1 MGDSSD
7 ITPGP
12 RAGAGRSRPARDT
25 RLLRV
30 RSDGT
35 PVYGYD
41 HRPGV
46 PPIGVVRLRTG
57 RHRTVGHEAVGHE
70 AGRPDD
76 AELPGRRH
84 VHDFHVLVYVH
95 RGHGSVRIDGARRTL
110 RAGDAFGVAP
120 GRTIEPGDALA
131 SEDGLAWS
139 VHFLPDVVPALAS
152 VSPLVWDLHP
162 LLRLF
167 SPSGA
172 GAGAEPGTP
181 ARPAVPQGR
190 DDAAGPERHDGGAA
204 RETVSVPG
212 PERKRWRGW
221 FEDLADEAARP
232 ERTAAPEAM
241 VAGLTRILVAAAR
254 LTPGPPSTAPDPLLV
269 RVFDQVEAM
278 FQDPV
283 SAGDVAR
290 ELGYTPG
297 HLTTVVRER
306 SGRTV
311 GEWLT
316 ERRLTEAR
324 RLLLETDLPLGA
336 VAARTGLTD
345 GAYLGRRF
353 RRRYGTSPDRWRRE
367 RRADAGPAH

>member
-7 ITPGP
+7 APTTREGDGP
-12 RAGAGRSRPARDT
+12 RPARDT

-41 HRPGV
+41 QRPGV
-46 PPIGVVRLRTG
+46 PSIGVVRMGADGHRSGG
-57 RHRTVGHEAVGHE
+57 RESGAP
-70 AGRPDD
+70 PD
-76 AELPGRRH
+76 RRH
-84 VHDFHVLVYVH
+84 IHDFHVLTYVH
-95 RGHGSVRIDGARRTL
+95 RGHDTVRVDGADHAL
-110 RAGDAFGVAP
+110 RDGDVLGVAP
-120 GRTIEPGDALA
+120 GQAIEAGDALA
-131 SEDGLAWS
+131 SEHDLAWS
-139 VHFLPDVVPALAS
+139 LSFLPDVVPALAA
-152 VSPLVWDLHP
+152 VSPLVWNLHP
-162 LLRLF
+162 LLRVF
-167 SPSGA
+167 SAVDARYGSGPSGQR
-172 GAGAEPGTP
+172 EQDGTTR
-181 ARPAVPQGR
+181 ARP
-190 DDAAGPERHDGGAA
+190 DDGGSA
-204 RETVSVPG
+204 REIASVPG
-212 PERKRWRGW
+212 TERERWRGW
-221 FEDLADEAARP
+221 FEDLTEEVTHP
-232 ERTAAPEAM
+232 ERTGAPEAM

-254 LTPGPPSTAPDPLLV
+254 LTPGPPSPAPDPLLV

-278 FQDPV
+278 FRDQV

-290 ELGYTPG
+290 ALGYTPG

-311 GEWLT
+311 GEWLG

-336 VAARTGLTD
+336 IAARTGLAD

-367 RRADAGPAH
+367 RRGT